1 LPAAPGKG
9 GFAALPVKNQHS
21 DGQRQNQGSE
31 TTRQSQS
38 HPLSPEMRHFGRAQI
53 APVVPNSQNAR
64 DGERFRAV
72 SFVLGQLT
80 QGYRAG
86 SVRRTSSSQL
96 SQQAPFTLE
105 LSNDGQAAE
114 GNKYQAGDS

>member
-1 LPAAPGKG
+1 
-9 GFAALPVKNQHS
+9 VKSQHS
-21 DGQRQNQGSE
+21 HDHRQYQGSE
-31 TTRQSQS
+31 AARQGQS
-38 HPLSPEMRHFGRAQI
+38 HALSPEMRHFGRAQI

-96 SQQAPFTLE
+96 SQQTPFTLE